1 MLEKPDAAIKSE
13 QSRETGNIGYT
24 RHKTKTN
31 KIKKTAQ
38 YYDAF
43 SEYDLTGKVKK
54 MEEIVYKALL
64 NSFHKRLAYLAG
76 KKKTGS

>member
-1 MLEKPDAAIKSE
+1 VSINIKFIN
-13 QSRETGNIGYT
+13 R
-24 RHKTKTN
+24 
-31 KIKKTAQ
+31 AQ

-76 KKKTGS
+76 KKIIRFFLKKLQWFADWLYSVN

>member
-1 MLEKPDAAIKSE
+1 MFIN
-13 QSRETGNIGYT
+13 R
-24 RHKTKTN
+24 
-31 KIKKTAQ
+31 AQ

-76 KKKTGS
+76 KKIIFSNIILNSDFPHAFF